1 MAGSTLAFE
10 APRNARSTGRASP
23 IRRLLRSPSG
33 AVGAVLLAIILVA
46 GFGGSFVTP
55 YDPAA
60 QDLSI
65 TVHPP
70 SSTPV
75 RGGGVHLLG
84 TDQLGRDI
92 LSRLMVGL
100 RISLLVALTVVP
112 LSTLLGLTVG
122 MVTGYRG
129 GWLDVALMRL
139 VDAQLSIPT
148 LLLAVAVVAVLG
160 SGLPQIAAVLVIAG
174 WPSYARVVRAEVLA
188 LREREFVAAARAVG
202 ASDVRI
208 LARHVLPN
216 VLPTVLV
223 LATLHLP
230 VVIIFEAALSFLGL
244 GIQPPTPSLGQML
257 GYSQDLV
264 WQAWWMPTIP
274 GVAITLVVLAFNLL
288 GDRVRDVL
296 DPRLRGLG
304 PV

>member
-10 APRNARSTGRASP
+10 APRSGRSAARASP
-23 IRRLLRSPSG
+23 LRRLLRSPSG
-33 AVGAVLLAIILVA
+33 AVGSALLAVILAA

-55 YDPAA
+55 YDPTA
-60 QDLSI
+60 QNLSM

-70 SSTPV
+70 SLTPV
-75 RGGGVHLLG
+75 RGSVHLLG

-92 LSRLMVGL
+92 FSRLLVGL
-100 RISLLVALTVVP
+100 RISLLMALTVVP
-112 LSTLLGLTVG
+112 VSLMLGLAVG
-122 MVTGYRG
+122 MVTGYRS

-160 SGLPQIAAVLVIAG
+160 TGLFQIVAVLVIAG
-174 WPSYARVVRAEVLA
+174 WPGYARVVRAEVLA
-188 LREREFVAAARAVG
+188 LRQREFVAAARAVG
-202 ASDVRI
+202 ASDLRI

-216 VLPTVLV
+216 LLPTMLV
-223 LATLHLP
+223 LGTLHLP

-244 GIQPPTPSLGQML
+244 GIQPPMPSLGQMIAGAQSL
-257 GYSQDLV
+257 L
-264 WQAWWMPTIP
+264 WQAWWMPVIP

-288 GDRVRDVL
+288 GDRMRDVL

-304 PV
+304 PA

>member
-1 MAGSTLAFE
+1 MAGSTLVFE
-10 APRNARSTGRASP
+10 APRSTSRVRLASP
-23 IRRLLRSPSG
+23 VRRLLRTPSG
-33 AVGAVLLAIILVA
+33 AAGAALLAVLLAA
-46 GFGGSFVTP
+46 GFVGSLVTP
-55 YDPAA
+55 YDPSA
-60 QDLSI
+60 QDLSV

-70 SSTPV
+70 SLTPV
-75 RGGGVHLLG
+75 RGGVHLLG
-84 TDQLGRDI
+84 TDQLGRDVF
-92 LSRLMVGL
+92 SRLLVGI
-100 RISLLVALTVVP
+100 RISLLVALAVVP
-112 LSTLLGLTVG
+112 LSTLAGLTVA

-129 GWLDVALMRL
+129 GWLDAALMRL

-148 LLLAVAVVAVLG
+148 LLLTVAVVAVLG
-160 SGLPQIAAVLVIAG
+160 SGLLQIVAVLVVAG
-174 WPSYARVVRAEVLA
+174 WPGYARVVRAEVLS

-202 ASDVRI
+202 ASDVRV
-208 LARHVLPN
+208 LAQHVLPN

-230 VVIIFEAALSFLGL
+230 VVIVLEAALSFLGL

-257 GYSQDLV
+257 GYSQELV

-288 GDRVRDVL
+288 GDRLRDVL

-304 PV
+304 PA

>member
-1 MAGSTLAFE
+1 MAGSTLVFE
-10 APRNARSTGRASP
+10 APPSRRSAGGRSVL
-23 IRRLLRSPSG
+23 RQLLRSPSG
-33 AVGAVLLAIILVA
+33 AVGAALLAVLLAA
-46 GFGGSFVTP
+46 GFGASFVTP
-55 YDPAA
+55 YSPAA
-60 QDLSI
+60 QNLSL

-70 SSTPV
+70 SLTPV
-75 RGGGVHLLG
+75 RGTIHLLG

-92 LSRLMVGL
+92 LSRLLVGL
-100 RISLLVALTVVP
+100 RISLLVALAVVP
-112 LSTLLGLTVG
+112 LSMLLGLTVG

-160 SGLPQIAAVLVIAG
+160 TGLVQIVAVLVIAG
-174 WPSYARVVRAEVLA
+174 WPGYARVVRAEVLA
-188 LREREFVAAARAVG
+188 LRDREFAAAARAVG

-208 LARHVLPN
+208 LAQHVLPN
-216 VLPTVLV
+216 VFPTVLV
-223 LATLHLP
+223 LGTLHLP

-244 GIQPPTPSLGQML
+244 GIQPPTPSLGQMI
-257 GYSQDLV
+257 GQAQDLV

-288 GDRVRDVL
+288 GDRMRDVL

>member
-1 MAGSTLAFE
+1 MAGSTLVFE
-10 APRNARSTGRASP
+10 APRRARSAEPSSLV
-23 IRRLLRSPSG
+23 RRLLRSPSG
-33 AVGAVLLAIILVA
+33 AAGAVLLAMLLVA
-46 GFGGSFVTP
+46 GFGASFVTP

-60 QDLSI
+60 QNLSI
-65 TVHPP
+65 TVRPP
-70 SSTPV
+70 SLTPV
-75 RGGGVHLLG
+75 RGGVHLLG

-92 LSRLMVGL
+92 LSRLLVGL

-122 MVTGYRG
+122 MLTGYRG

-148 LLLAVAVVAVLG
+148 LLLAVAVVAVLRT
-160 SGLPQIAAVLVIAG
+160 GLPQIVAVLVIAG
-174 WPSYARVVRAEVLA
+174 WPGYARVIRAEVLS
-188 LREREFVAAARAVG
+188 LREREFAAAARAVG

-223 LATLHLP
+223 LGTLHLP

-244 GIQPPTPSLGQML
+244 GIQPPTPSLGQMI
-257 GYSQDLV
+257 GQAQDLV
-264 WQAWWMPTIP
+264 WQAWWMPAIP

-288 GDRVRDVL
+288 GDRTRDVL

>member
-1 MAGSTLAFE
+1 MAGSTLVFE
-10 APRNARSTGRASP
+10 APRSAPRAPRASP
-23 IRRLLRSPSG
+23 VRRLLRSPSG
-33 AVGAVLLAIILVA
+33 AVGAALLAVLLAT
-46 GFGGSFVTP
+46 GFVGSMVTP

-60 QDLSI
+60 QNLDL

-70 SSTPV
+70 SLTPV
-75 RGGGVHLLG
+75 RGAVHLLG
-84 TDQLGRDI
+84 TDQLGRDVF
-92 LSRLMVGL
+92 SRLLVGL
-100 RISLLVALTVVP
+100 RISLLVALAVVP
-112 LSTLLGLTVG
+112 LSTLAGLTVG

-148 LLLAVAVVAVLG
+148 LLLTVAVVAVLG
-160 SGLPQIAAVLVIAG
+160 SGLLQIVGVLVIAG
-174 WPSYARVVRAEVLA
+174 WPGYARVVRAEVLS
-188 LREREFVAAARAVG
+188 LRDREFAAAARAVG

-208 LARHVLPN
+208 LAQHVLPN

-230 VVIIFEAALSFLGL
+230 VVIVLEAALSFLGL

-274 GVAITLVVLAFNLL
+274 GVAITVVVLAFNLL
-288 GDRVRDVL
+288 GDRMRDVL

>member
-1 MAGSTLAFE
+1 MAGSTLVFE
-10 APRNARSTGRASP
+10 APASRRSPGRRSP
-23 IRRLLRSPSG
+23 LRRLLRSPSG
-33 AVGAVLLAIILVA
+33 AVGAALLAVVLAA
-46 GFGGSFVTP
+46 GFGLSFATP

-60 QDLSI
+60 QNLSI
-65 TVHPP
+65 PVHPP
-70 SSTPV
+70 SLAAV
-75 RGGGVHLLG
+75 RGGVHLLG

-92 LSRLMVGL
+92 LSRLLVGL
-100 RISLLVALTVVP
+100 RISLLVALAVVP
-112 LSTLLGLTVG
+112 LSMLLGLTIG

-160 SGLPQIAAVLVIAG
+160 TGLAQIVAVLVVTG
-174 WPSYARVVRAEVLA
+174 WPGYARVVRAEVLS
-188 LREREFVAAARAVG
+188 LREREFAAAARAVG
-202 ASDVRI
+202 ASDGRI
-208 LARHVLPN
+208 LAQHVLPN
-216 VLPTVLV
+216 VLPTMLV
-223 LATLHLP
+223 LGTLHLP

-244 GIQPPTPSLGQML
+244 GIQPPTPSLGQMIA
-257 GYSQDLV
+257 GAQDLV

-274 GVAITLVVLAFNLL
+274 GIAITLVVLAFNLL
-288 GDRVRDVL
+288 GDRMRDVL

>member
-1 MAGSTLAFE
+1 MAGSILAFE
-10 APRNARSTGRASP
+10 APGNRPRAGRTSAL
-23 IRRLLRSPSG
+23 RRLLGSPSG
-33 AVGAVLLAIILVA
+33 AAGTVLLAVLIAA
-46 GFGGSFVTP
+46 GFIGSFVTP

-60 QDLSI
+60 QNLGV

-70 SSTPV
+70 SLTPV
-75 RGGGVHLLG
+75 RGGVHLLG
-84 TDQLGRDI
+84 TDQLGRDVF
-92 LSRLMVGL
+92 SRLLVGL
-100 RISLLVALTVVP
+100 RISLLVALAVVP
-112 LSTLLGLTVG
+112 LSTLAGLSVG

-129 GWLDVALMRL
+129 GWLDVALMRV

-148 LLLAVAVVAVLG
+148 LLLTVAVVAVLG
-160 SGLPQIAAVLVIAG
+160 SGLLQIVAVLVIAG
-174 WPSYARVVRAEVLA
+174 WPGYARVVRAEALS
-188 LREREFVAAARAVG
+188 LREREFAAAARAVG
-202 ASDVRI
+202 ASDARI
-208 LARHVLPN
+208 VARHVLPN

-230 VVIIFEAALSFLGL
+230 VVIVLEAALSFLGL

-257 GYSQDLV
+257 GYAQDLV
-264 WQAWWMPTIP
+264 WQAWWMPAIP

-288 GDRVRDVL
+288 GDRLRDVL

>member
-10 APRNARSTGRASP
+10 APRSRRNASP
-23 IRRLLRSPSG
+23 LLRLLRSASG
-33 AVGAVLLAIILVA
+33 VVGGSLLAIILAA

-60 QDLSI
+60 QNLRV

-70 SSTPV
+70 SLTPV
-75 RGGGVHLLG
+75 RGGVHLLG
-84 TDQLGRDI
+84 TDQLGRDNF
-92 LSRLMVGL
+92 SRLLVGL
-100 RISLLVALTVVP
+100 RISLLVALAVVP
-112 LSTLLGLTVG
+112 LSMMLGLAVG

-160 SGLPQIAAVLVIAG
+160 TGLSQIVAVLVITG
-174 WPSYARVVRAEVLA
+174 WPGYARVVRAEVLA
-188 LREREFVAAARAVG
+188 LREREFAVAARAVG

-208 LARHVLPN
+208 LAHHVLPN
-216 VLPTVLV
+216 VLPTMLV
-223 LATLHLP
+223 LGTLHLP

-244 GIQPPTPSLGQML
+244 GIQPPTPSLGQMIA
-257 GYSQDLV
+257 GAQDLL
-264 WQAWWMPTIP
+264 WQAWWMPVIP

-288 GDRVRDVL
+288 GDRMRDVL

>member
-10 APRNARSTGRASP
+10 ALRNTRNAGRASP
-23 IRRLLRSPSG
+23 LRRLLRSPSG
-33 AVGAVLLAIILVA
+33 AVGAALLAVLLVA
-46 GFGGSFVTP
+46 GFGVSFVTP
-55 YDPAA
+55 YNPAA
-60 QDLSI
+60 QDLGV

-70 SSTPV
+70 SLAPV
-75 RGGGVHLLG
+75 GGKVHLLG

-92 LSRLMVGL
+92 LSRLLVGI

-112 LSTLLGLTVG
+112 LSMALGLAVG
-122 MVTGYRG
+122 MVAGYRG

-148 LLLAVAVVAVLG
+148 LLLAIAVVAVLG
-160 SGLPQIAAVLVIAG
+160 TGLSQIVAVLVIAG
-174 WPSYARVVRAEVLA
+174 WPGYARVVRAEALA
-188 LREREFVAAARAVG
+188 LREREFAAAARAVG

-208 LARHVLPN
+208 LAQHVLPN
-216 VLPTVLV
+216 VFPTVLV
-223 LATLHLP
+223 LGTLHLP
-230 VVIIFEAALSFLGL
+230 VVIVFEAALSFLGL
-244 GIQPPTPSLGQML
+244 GIQPPTPSLGQMI
-257 GYSQDLV
+257 GQAQGLV

-274 GVAITLVVLAFNLL
+274 GITITLVVLAFNLL
-288 GDRVRDVL
+288 GDRMRDVL

>member
-1 MAGSTLAFE
+1 VGAA
-10 APRNARSTGRASP
+10 
-23 IRRLLRSPSG
+23 LL
-33 AVGAVLLAIILVA
+33 AVLLAA
-46 GFGGSFVTP
+46 GFVGSVVTP

-60 QDLSI
+60 QNLDL

-70 SSTPV
+70 SLTPV
-75 RGGGVHLLG
+75 HGAVHLLG
-84 TDQLGRDI
+84 TDQLGRDVF
-92 LSRLMVGL
+92 SRLLVGL
-100 RISLLVALTVVP
+100 RISLLVALAVVP
-112 LSTLLGLTVG
+112 LSTLVGLTVG

-148 LLLAVAVVAVLG
+148 LLLTVAVVAVLG
-160 SGLPQIAAVLVIAG
+160 SGLLQIVAVLVIAG
-174 WPSYARVVRAEVLA
+174 WPGYARVVRAEVLS
-188 LREREFVAAARAVG
+188 LRDREFAAAARAVG
-202 ASDVRI
+202 ASDFRI
-208 LARHVLPN
+208 LAQHVLPN

-230 VVIIFEAALSFLGL
+230 VVIVLEAALSFLGL

-274 GVAITLVVLAFNLL
+274 GVAITVVVLAFNLL
-288 GDRVRDVL
+288 GDRMRDVL

>member
-1 MAGSTLAFE
+1 MAGSTLVFE
-10 APRNARSTGRASP
+10 APRSAPNARRASAV
-23 IRRLLRSPSG
+23 RRLLRSPSG
-33 AVGAVLLAIILVA
+33 AVGAALLSVLLAA
-46 GFGGSFVTP
+46 GFVGSFVTP

-60 QDLSI
+60 QNLGL

-70 SSTPV
+70 SLASV
-75 RGGGVHLLG
+75 RGVVHLLG
-84 TDQLGRDI
+84 TDQLGRDVF
-92 LSRLMVGL
+92 SRLLVGL
-100 RISLLVALTVVP
+100 RISLLVALAVVP
-112 LSTLLGLTVG
+112 LSTLMGLTVG

-148 LLLAVAVVAVLG
+148 LLLTVAVVAVLG
-160 SGLPQIAAVLVIAG
+160 SGLLQIVAVLVIAG
-174 WPSYARVVRAEVLA
+174 WPGYARVVRAEVLS
-188 LREREFVAAARAVG
+188 LREREFAAAARAVG

-208 LARHVLPN
+208 LAQHVLPN

-230 VVIIFEAALSFLGL
+230 VVIVLEAALSFLGL

-288 GDRVRDVL
+288 GDRMRDVL